1 LFGLAVQ
8 GCPNEAV
15 VRPELR
21 DAQVSALALSDALEG
36 LITNG
41 IATDEDREQAYQ
53 LVQRMPVESAG
64 DTFGRAA
71 IAGRL
76 VETKGAT
83 AIFSTS
89 QSPTSLIVE
98 AESFAMKSRDLD
110 PNFRDGAATRMLG
123 TLWVLAP
130 ADMLRHGDSEEGL
143 GLLEGL
149 VKAHPESVANQLR
162 LGEAYVALGDKEP
175 ARAPLCKAKDMKSGL
190 RADDQKLLDKLLK
203 DLLPLTCEVDAAPLP
218 PRAAE

>member
-1 LFGLAVQ
+1 MT
-8 GCPNEAV
+8 
-15 VRPELR
+15 VRSELQN
-21 DAQVSALALSDALEG
+21 AKTSALALSDALEE
-36 LITNG
+36 LITRG
-41 IATDEDREQAYQ
+41 TATNEDRENAYE
-53 LVQRMPVESAG
+53 LVQKLPAESAG
-64 DTFGRAA
+64 DAFGRAA

-98 AESFAMKSRDLD
+98 AEKYALQSRELD
-110 PNFRDGAATRMLG
+110 PSFREGAATRMLG

-143 GLLEGL
+143 ALLEGL
-149 VKAHPESVANQLR
+149 VRSHPDTPANQLR

-175 ARAPLCKAKDMKSGL
+175 ARAPLCRALEMKAKL
-190 RADDQKLLDKLLK
+190 RADDRSLLEKLLQ
-203 DLLPLTCEVDAAPLP
+203 DLAPLSCEKNVAPAGDDASP
-218 PRAAE
+218 PN